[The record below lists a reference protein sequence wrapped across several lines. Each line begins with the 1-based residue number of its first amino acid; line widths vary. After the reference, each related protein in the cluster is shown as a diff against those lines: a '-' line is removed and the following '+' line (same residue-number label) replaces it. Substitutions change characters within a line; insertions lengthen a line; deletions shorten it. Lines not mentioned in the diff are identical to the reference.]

1 MNNKNVW
8 DYRVVRRKSEGDT
21 EEWYSIQ
28 EIYYDDETSNPMA
41 QTVDLMVEQDT
52 TAGIRIQL
60 ENMLKC
66 LDQPIID
73 EIQDASV
80 PFPTSDDG
88 VEGTWE
94 EGQKYIYESPD
105 GGATIYRRKI
115 SGTSREKLSS

>member
-1 MNNKNVW
+1 MDNKSIW
-8 DYRVVRRKSEGDT
+8 DYRIVRKESTDGSD
-21 EEWYSIQ
+21 EWFSVQ
-28 EIYYDDETSNPMA
+28 EIYYDDDGNPIA
-41 QTVDLMVEQDT
+41 QTVDLMVEGDT
-52 TAGIRIQL
+52 ITEIRSQL
-60 ENMLKC
+60 ERMIDC
-66 LDQPIID
+66 LGQPVLD

-115 SGTSREKLSS
+115 SGTSREKLYS

>member
-1 MNNKNVW
+1 MDNKSIW
-8 DYRVVRRKSEGDT
+8 DYRIVRKESTDGSD
-21 EEWYSIQ
+21 EWYSVQ
-28 EIYYDDETSNPMA
+28 EIYYDDDGKPIA
-41 QTVDLMVEQDT
+41 QTVDLMVEGDT
-52 TAGIRIQL
+52 ITEIRSQL
-60 ENMLKC
+60 ERMIDC
-66 LDQPIID
+66 LGQPVLD

-115 SGTSREKLSS
+115 GGTSREELSS